1 MKINSD
7 KIKKELKRLQITQD
21 EFAKN
26 KLNMTRQGLGQILSR
41 EKTTFKTLNKI
52 ADVLGLDA
60 KDLLK

>member
-1 MKINSD
+1 MKINSE
-7 KIKKELKRLQITQD
+7 KIKKKLKRLKITQD
-21 EFAKN
+21 EFARD

-52 ADVLGLDA
+52 ADVLGMDA